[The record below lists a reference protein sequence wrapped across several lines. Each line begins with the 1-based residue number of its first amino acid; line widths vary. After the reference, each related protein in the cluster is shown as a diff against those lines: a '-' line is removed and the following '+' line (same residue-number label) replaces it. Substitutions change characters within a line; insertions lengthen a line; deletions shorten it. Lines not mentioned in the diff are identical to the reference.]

1 MKRISLEDI
10 FIKQPDISY
19 AEMYGFIRSQL
30 DAGVLKPV
38 KASGTNG
45 KRPALYREYWIVEK
59 PKDYSV
65 LEEELK
71 YGLHPLISVDHYL
84 SHLETYVQ
92 DRAWVQMLSDYL
104 KYRRISLDHR
114 ESVNERSFEIWSQ
127 EKFLTKG
134 PGKKILKRCGL
145 DLGFLNIY
153 ETVEPLAYYSKTRE
167 TPQDLLILENKDTFY
182 SMRQHMLGG
191 GGKIL
196 GMEVGTL
203 IYGGGK
209 RILRSFQD
217 FDICVEP
224 YMRERSNRIYYFGDL
239 DHEGIGIYES
249 LAGMFQGRWE
259 ILPFCRAYEKM
270 LEKAQKVMQLPQT
283 KEQQNRN
290 ISGAFFSY
298 FEDTVQKRMLEILEK
313 GVYIPQ
319 EIVNIWDLS
328 EEGSGYPS
336 FCGTMR
342 SD

>member
-10 FIKQPDISY
+10 FIKHPDMTY
-19 AEMYGFIRSQL
+19 AETYSLIRRQL
-30 DAGVLKPV
+30 DDGLLRPV

-45 KRPALYREYWIVEK
+45 KKPALYREYWIVEE
-59 PKDYSV
+59 PEDRSD

-71 YGLHPLISVDHYL
+71 YGLHPLISIDHYF

-92 DRAWVQMLSDYL
+92 DRVWVRMLSDYL
-104 KYRRISLDHR
+104 KQGRASLDHR
-114 ESVNERSFEIWSQ
+114 ESVNERSFEIWNQ

-145 DLGFLNIY
+145 DLDLLNIY
-153 ETVEPLAYYSKTRE
+153 ETGEPLAYYSYTRK

-191 GGKIL
+191 DSKIL
-196 GMEVGTL
+196 GMDVGTL

-224 YMRERSNRIYYFGDL
+224 YMRERDNRIYYFGDL
-239 DHEGIGIYES
+239 DHEGIGIYEN
-249 LAGMFQGRWE
+249 LAGMFEGRWD
-259 ILPFCRAYEKM
+259 IRPFCRAYEKM
-270 LEKAQKVMQLPQT
+270 LEKAQRVAQLPQT
-283 KEQQNRN
+283 KERQNRN
-290 ISGAFFSY
+290 IAGVFFSY
-298 FEDTVQKRMLEILEK
+298 FEDTVQRQMLEILER

-319 EIVNIWDLS
+319 EIVNISDLS
-328 EEGSGYPS
+328 EGGCGY
-336 FCGTMR
+336 G
-342 SD
+342 

>member
-10 FIKQPDISY
+10 FIKRPDMAY
-19 AEMYGFIRSQL
+19 GEMYSFIRGQL

-59 PKDYSV
+59 PKDYSA

-71 YGLHPLISVDHYL
+71 YGLHPLISVDHYF
-84 SHLETYVQ
+84 SHPETYAQ
-92 DRAWVQMLSDYL
+92 DRVWVQMLSDHL
-104 KYRRISLDHR
+104 KHKRSSLEHR
-114 ESVNERSFEIWSQ
+114 ESVNERSFEIWNQ

-153 ETVEPLAYYSKTRE
+153 ETVEPLAYYSYTRE
-167 TPQDLLILENKDTFY
+167 TPQNLLILENKDTFY

-191 GGKIL
+191 DCKIL
-196 GMEVGTL
+196 SMDVGTL

-224 YMRERSNRIYYFGDL
+224 YMRERANRIYYFGDL

-249 LAGMFQGRWE
+249 LAGMFAGRWE

-270 LEKAQKVMQLPQT
+270 LEKAQRAVQLPQT

-298 FEDTVQKRMLEILEK
+298 FEDTVQRQMLEILEK
-313 GVYIPQ
+313 GIYIPQ
-319 EIVNIWDLS
+319 EIINISDLS
-328 EEGSGYPS
+328 EEGNP
-336 FCGTMR
+336 
-342 SD
+342 